1 MGDQEELIQDIKRRP
16 PFQRFLQKYLWN
28 RYTITGLVFLVWMI
42 FFDNT
47 SWLVLHELNQEIDK
61 YTQQVAYY
69 KQEYEKNDAF
79 YQKLMNDKDAKEKF
93 ARENYFMKKN
103 NEEIFILVVDSA
115 QVKKP

>member
-1 MGDQEELIQDIKRRP
+1 MAEQEDLIQDIRKWSLY
-16 PFQRFLQKYLWN
+16 QRMLRKYLWN
-28 RYTITGLVFLVWMI
+28 RYTIAGLIFLVWMI

-47 SWLVLHELNQEIDK
+47 SWLVLRELNQEIDK
-61 YTQQVAYY
+61 YTQQVSYY

-93 ARENYFMKKN
+93 ARENYFMKKP

-115 QVKKP
+115 QTKKP